1 MNKQRRDRLRE
12 AIKQLRNASTI
23 VDEVYNKEEDSLDN
37 IPENLQTSERFEKM
51 ENAVDNLNEA
61 IERID
66 EARELVEMALV

>member
-23 VDEVYNKEEDSLDN
+23 VDEVCNKEEDSLDN